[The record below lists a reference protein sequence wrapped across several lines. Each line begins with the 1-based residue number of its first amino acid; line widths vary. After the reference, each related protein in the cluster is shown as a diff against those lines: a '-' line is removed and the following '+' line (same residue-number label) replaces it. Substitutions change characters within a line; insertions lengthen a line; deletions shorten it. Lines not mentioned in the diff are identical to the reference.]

1 MHGFKRLALLAIF
14 AVLAGILAAL
24 FTPKAEAIWAN
35 YTIKNL
41 PGPPSD
47 TGVLTCGWHS
57 GACPGSGMVALDW
70 QGSGGATVYWRSW
83 LYHQYASPNTVVAK
97 GYSTQY
103 NTSLCYRTRVRVAST
118 QSGQFMG
125 YVYYTHTQSNGA
137 TRNILGSSSWS
148 YTKASVATVRSS
160 EMQYCPWDG
169 PNIHQAD
176 DAGQWTENGAYPTSS
191 QCTLCYWSYNVAS
204 SGNWQFS
211 LSSRVQY

>member
-1 MHGFKRLALLAIF
+1 MNVFGRLTVLAIF
-14 AVLAGILAAL
+14 AVLVGALIAL

-35 YTIKNL
+35 YTIRNL

-57 GACPGSGMVALDW
+57 GGCPGAGTVALDW

-83 LYHQYASPNTVVAK
+83 VYHQYASPGSLIAR
-97 GYSTQY
+97 GYSIQS
-103 NTSLCYRTRVRVAST
+103 NTTLCYRTRVRVLST

-125 YVYYTHTQSNGA
+125 DVYYTHTNSNGA

-148 YTKASVATVRSS
+148 YTKASVATVRST
-160 EMQYCPWDG
+160 EMANCPWEG
-169 PNIHQAD
+169 PHIHQAD
-176 DAGQWTENGAYPTSS
+176 DASQWSENAAYPTSS

-204 SGNWQFS
+204 SGNYQF
-211 LSSRVQY
+211 LSSGRLYY